1 MTGQNTSS
9 AVMQQ
14 RRGDRVERRG
24 GRDVAPAAL
33 DYFPTPPWATR
44 ALCEF
49 LEDQVGDLKPL
60 TCWEPAAGEGH
71 MARPLQEYFGDV
83 RATDVHAYDAR
94 ADDVADFTLA
104 PMVADEIGSVDWVVT
119 NPPFKLA
126 FDFIRAATA
135 VSRVGFAMLVRGAFL
150 EGAERHRQ
158 LWSVFPPA
166 YVLHFAERVV
176 MLEGRLVQT
185 GAIDPFA
192 QKEDTKAS
200 SATAY
205 VWLVW
210 RAGQFDTRARW
221 LGPCRSR
228 LERPGDYPDYSAEL
242 PPPVA
247 EGLFA

>member
-1 MTGQNTSS
+1 MSGQNSSS

-14 RRGDRVERRG
+14 RRADGAERRA

-49 LEDQVGDLKPL
+49 LQGIQREDLRGMS
-60 TCWEPAAGEGH
+60 CWEPAAGEGH

-83 RATDVHAYDAR
+83 RATDVHAYSAR

-119 NPPFKLA
+119 NPPFRLA
-126 FDFIRAATA
+126 LDFIRAATA
-135 VSRVGFAMLVRGAFL
+135 VSRKGFAMLVRGAFL
-150 EGAERHRQ
+150 EGADRHRQ

-176 MLEGRLVQT
+176 MLEGRLVQA
-185 GAIDPFA
+185 GARDPFA
-192 QKEDTKAS
+192 DKPGTKAS

-210 RAGQFDTRARW
+210 LAGQFDTRTRW
-221 LGPCRSR
+221 LGPCRQR
-228 LERPGDYPDYSAEL
+228 LERPGDYPDYRAAL
-242 PPPVA
+242 PAPA
-247 EGLFA
+247 GLFA